1 MNIFIATLFKERAIY
16 IDENQVKNENYPIP
30 LTLAELLGKCGYFL
44 DNSLKGWI
52 SPEYEKKIV
61 ESLEEFLIEN
71 YGIGKTWKTVYQNPE
86 DVPESIILQKIHQLL
101 IYINPETINDI
112 NKEPGRTNTYYPTT
126 PLRKSDKNEI
136 TKTISELLCT
146 PIPLGYF
153 DKEVLSWGLENL
165 NLTWPKKI
173 ICKEVLCMAL
183 SHEKGIEFISGV
195 NDILRTATYLSH
207 KDTTLIKKE
216 IIKLKGKERKLIIK
230 LLENYLTKETFK
242 YRIQEAKKYKEKWS
256 VLSRV
261 LHVKKSDNL
270 VWKFFDQIYHGNF
283 GDGWS
288 SKIQREYDKAG
299 KTGSLVEVI
308 KLFSQRPGEFIR
320 HYDSLLRRTWEN
332 KDQIGMDEIL
342 NTLLTIQNT
351 RPKTLF
357 DLYQYYEGR
366 NVEIPRSFKN
376 KKGVRI
382 TYGEPLKPLD
392 NDLIKLSQ
400 SMIYQGIKNIWGK
413 EKTLEGKKV
422 YFNIPQDSELIT
434 SCRTSGEDTMF
445 PGEKIYFKP
454 SGKIY
459 FFSQWVDP
467 EGNQDLDIHAWF
479 MKEEN
484 ETLGRVSWDS
494 CFKDQTKSITHSGD
508 VRMVKGNCEEYV
520 CVNFSETPPYD
531 WMLIGV
537 QNYNSP
543 KLCDLENYIGLRKEN
558 EVLYRVKVNLEEKNL
573 IGFLVNLKEGYI
585 KLIMEGINEN
595 LITSFGK
602 TKFNQYILRGNLK
615 LKTLLEDYIKTKGGI
630 LMEEPDEETEILPS
644 KNAWE
649 LSKLLLD

>member
-1 MNIFIATLFKERAIY
+1 MNIFIATLIKENAIY
-16 IDENQVKNENYPIP
+16 IDENQVNNENYPTP
-30 LTLAELLGKCGYFL
+30 LTLAELLGKCGYYL
-44 DNSLKGWI
+44 EDSLKGWI

-61 ESLEEFLIEN
+61 ESLEEYLITN
-71 YGIGKTWKTVYQNPE
+71 YGIGKNWKTVYQNPE
-86 DVPESIILQKIHQLL
+86 DVPESIALQKIHQFL
-101 IYINPETINDI
+101 IYGNPEVINDI
-112 NKEPGRTNTYYPTT
+112 NDKLGRTNEYYPTK
-126 PLRKSDKNEI
+126 PLRKSDKPEI
-136 TKTISELLCT
+136 TNTISELLCT
-146 PIPLGYF
+146 PIPLGYL
-153 DKEVLSWGLENL
+153 DNEILSWGMEEL
-165 NLTWPKKI
+165 NLMWPEKI

-183 SHEKGIEFISGV
+183 SHEKGTKFISGV
-195 NDILRTATYLSH
+195 NDILRTATYLSYN
-207 KDTTLIKKE
+207 DTTLLRKE
-216 IIKLKGKERKLIIK
+216 TIKLKGKERKLIIK

-242 YRIQEAKKYKEKWS
+242 FRIQEAKKYKEKWS

-270 VWKFFDQIYHGNF
+270 VWKFFDHIYHGNF
-283 GDGWS
+283 GDGWN

-299 KTGSLVEVI
+299 KTGSLVEVV
-308 KLFSQRPGEFIR
+308 KLFSQRPGEFVR
-320 HYDSLLRRTWEN
+320 HYDSLIRRTWEN
-332 KDQIGMDEIL
+332 KDQMGMDEIM
-342 NTLLTIQNT
+342 NALLTIQNT
-351 RPKTLF
+351 RPKILF

-400 SMIYQGIKNIWGK
+400 SMIYRGIKEIWGK
-413 EKTLEGKKV
+413 EKTLEGKKI
-422 YFNIPQDSELIT
+422 YFNIPEDSELIT

-467 EGNQDLDIHAWF
+467 DGHQDLDIHAWF
-479 MKEEN
+479 IKDIED
-484 ETLGRVSWDS
+484 ETLEKLSWDTR
-494 CFKDQTKSITHSGD
+494 FIDKTKSITHSGD
-508 VRMVKGNCEEYV
+508 VRWVVGNCEEYV
-520 CVNFSETPPYD
+520 CVNFSEKLPYE

-537 QNYNSP
+537 QNFHSP

-558 EVLYRVKVNLEEKNL
+558 EVLYRAKVNLEEKNL

-595 LITSFGK
+595 LIISVGK
-602 TKFNQYILRGNLK
+602 TKFNQYILQKNLK
-615 LKTLLEDYIKTKGGI
+615 LKPLLEDYIKIKGGI
-630 LMEEPDEETEILPS
+630 LMEEPDEETEILP